1 MAEGTFNLD
10 SAGVEISKVR
20 TVGEVRRPQL
30 ESKNRYKNAN
40 QYDKTSP
47 DIFSEGLNGSIGDRG
62 KEPQTPPASV
72 VEAYKTIGGKE
83 DITARISNS
92 SPGSLTKNTYMA
104 GGKEYDN
111 VI

>member
-10 SAGVEISKVR
+10 NAGVEISKVR

-30 ESKNRYKNAN
+30 ESKNRYNGAK

-47 DIFSEGLNGSIGDRG
+47 DIFSEGIGGDNRG
-62 KEPQTPPASV
+62 KEPQTPPTTLMQ
-72 VEAYKTIGGKE
+72 AYQTVGDKD

-92 SPGSLTKNTYMA
+92 SPGSLSKNTYMA

>member
-10 SAGVEISKVR
+10 NAGIEISKVR

-30 ESKNRYKNAN
+30 EAKNRYKDAN
-40 QYDKTSP
+40 EYDKTNP
-47 DIFSEGLNGSIGDRG
+47 DLFSEGIGGDNRG
-62 KEPQTPPASV
+62 KEPQTPPTTLLQ
-72 VEAYKTIGGKE
+72 AYQTVGSKD
-83 DITARISNS
+83 DIIARIGNS
-92 SPGSLTKNTYMA
+92 SPGSLTKNTYMT

>member
-10 SAGVEISKVR
+10 NAGVEISKVR

-47 DIFSEGLNGSIGDRG
+47 DIFSEGIGGDNRG

-72 VEAYKTIGGKE
+72 VESYKTVGGKD
-83 DITARISNS
+83 DITARISNA
-92 SPGSLTKNTYMA
+92 SPGSLTKNIYMA